1 MLLDKLKK
9 ILPDNNGNDYPK
21 DFQQIIKNLY
31 PESVPDEA
39 AIIFI
44 WEAYCFSKKAHE
56 GQMRRSG
63 EPYFTHCS
71 SVGII
76 LSEWK
81 MDTRTIAAGLMHDV
95 IEDTEMSRNDMVD
108 KFGEEIA
115 ELVDGVSKLSGIK
128 FSSRREKQAENFMK
142 MFLSVAKDLRVI
154 IIKFADRLH
163 NMSTIKHLPLIKQRR
178 IAIETRDVYAPLA
191 HRLGM
196 NKLKIELEDLI
207 LKTLEPE
214 EYKLLQKKTKASSK
228 QREKYIEEFTN
239 PIKEELSKF
248 NIQAKIFGR
257 AKHYFSIAGKM
268 QKQNK
273 KYEELFDLFAIRIIA
288 DKVEECY
295 AILGIIHQ
303 LFTPL
308 QERFKD
314 YIATPKSNGYQSIHT
329 TVFGHKG
336 KMVEVQIRTNEMD
349 QTAEIGVAA
358 HWLYKEK
365 GAIKAD
371 DSNIDKHMRWLR
383 ELVEVLQA
391 EDSNPDEFLKLL
403 KVDLFKD
410 EIFVFTPAG
419 DVTPLPANSTPIDF
433 AFQVHSQVGIHC
445 IGAKVNGKIVPLNM
459 VLKNGDS
466 IEILTSNTQKPSY
479 AWLKFVQTGKAKSH
493 IKRWVK
499 KEQTEQSIQLGK
511 EIIEKTLRRM
521 KRISILDELKAKP
534 QTMGFNQVELVY
546 AALANGQLT
555 VRDIIDKYQPVDY
568 NEQDFDP
575 ESQSL
580 TERFINRA
588 RRQAKGVTV
597 DGVAN
602 ALLAF
607 AKCCSPIPGDE
618 IVGYITRGR
627 GVTIHRNTCKNLPC
641 MEGEDRF
648 IFVEWNVKPQ
658 TSFIVRL
665 KILLEDRKQLLKDI
679 TECISALNIN
689 ISSIDMKAT
698 EGIATCIIVL
708 EVRDTH
714 QLDRLSTRIQKI
726 SNFISTERM

>member
-1 MLLDKLKK
+1 MLLEKLKK
-9 ILPDNNGNDYPK
+9 ILPNNGNEYPK
-21 DFQQIIKNLY
+21 EFRQIIKNIYL
-31 PESVPDEA
+31 ESDPDKEA
-39 AIIFI
+39 VNFI
-44 WEAYCFSKKAHE
+44 WEAFRYSKNAHK
-56 GQMRRSG
+56 GQKRRSG
-63 EPYFTHCS
+63 EPYFTHCA

-95 IEDTEMSRNDMVD
+95 IEDTDVSRNDMVD

-214 EYKLLQKKTKASSK
+214 EYKLLQKKTKASRK
-228 QREKYIEEFTN
+228 QREKYIEEFTK
-239 PIKEELSKF
+239 PIKDELNNF
-248 NIQAKIFGR
+248 NIQAEIFGR

-273 KYEELFDLFAIRIIA
+273 KYEELFDLFAIRIIVN
-288 DKVEECY
+288 KIEECY
-295 AILGIIHQ
+295 AILGVAHQ

-329 TVFGHKG
+329 TVFGHQG
-336 KMVEVQIRTNEMD
+336 KMVEVQIRTEEMD
-349 QTAEIGVAA
+349 KTAEIGVAA
-358 HWLYKEK
+358 HWIYKEQ
-365 GAIKAD
+365 GSVSAEGT
-371 DSNIDKHMRWLR
+371 NIDRHIRWLR
-383 ELVEVLQA
+383 ELVDVLKA
-391 EDSNPDEFLKLL
+391 EDSNPEEFLHLL

-419 DVTPLPANSTPIDF
+419 DVTPLPLNSTPIDF
-433 AFQVHSQVGIHC
+433 AFQVHTQVGVHC
-445 IGAKVNGKIVPLNM
+445 IGAKVNGKIVPLNT

-466 IEILTSNTQKPSY
+466 VEILTSNTQKPSY

-499 KEQTEQSIQLGK
+499 KEQTEQSIKLGK

-521 KRISILDELKAKP
+521 KRISILEDLQSKP
-534 QTMGFNQVELVY
+534 QALGYNQVEFVY
-546 AALANGQLT
+546 SALANGQLS
-555 VRDIIDKYQPVDY
+555 VRDIIAKYEPVDI
-568 NEQDFDP
+568 EDQEKDTLEPTF
-575 ESQSL
+575 

-588 RRQAKGVTV
+588 RRKAKGVTV

-602 ALLAF
+602 ALLTF
-607 AKCCSPIPGDE
+607 AQCCSPIPGDE

-627 GVTIHRNTCKNLPC
+627 GVTIHRSSCTNLPF

-648 IFVEWNVKPQ
+648 IFVEWDVKAKN
-658 TSFIVRL
+658 TFIVRL
-665 KILLEDRKQLLKDI
+665 KIILEDRKQ
-679 TECISALNIN
+679 
-689 ISSIDMKAT
+689 
-698 EGIATCIIVL
+698 
-708 EVRDTH
+708 
-714 QLDRLSTRIQKI
+714 
-726 SNFISTERM
+726 

>member
-1 MLLDKLKK
+1 MLLEKLKK
-9 ILPDNNGNDYPK
+9 ILPNNGNEYPK
-21 DFQQIIKNLY
+21 EFRQIIKNIYL
-31 PESVPDEA
+31 ESDPDKEA
-39 AIIFI
+39 VNFI
-44 WEAYCFSKKAHE
+44 WEAFIFSNNAHE
-56 GQMRRSG
+56 GQKRQSG
-63 EPYFTHCS
+63 EPYFTHCA

-95 IEDTEMSRNDMVD
+95 IEDTDVSRNAMVD

-214 EYKLLQKKTKASSK
+214 EYKLLQKKTKASRK
-228 QREKYIEEFTN
+228 QRDKYIEEFTK
-239 PIKEELSKF
+239 PIKDELNNF
-248 NIQAKIFGR
+248 NIQAEIFGR

-273 KYEELFDLFAIRIIA
+273 KYEELFDLFAIRIIVN
-288 DKVEECY
+288 KIEECY
-295 AILGIIHQ
+295 AILGVIHQ

-329 TVFGHKG
+329 TVFGHQG
-336 KMVEVQIRTNEMD
+336 KMVEVQIRTEEMD
-349 QTAEIGVAA
+349 KTAEIGVAA
-358 HWLYKEK
+358 HWVYKEK
-365 GAIKAD
+365 GALRAD
-371 DSNIDKHMRWLR
+371 DSKIDKHMRWLR

-410 EIFVFTPAG
+410 EIFVFTPTG

-433 AFQVHSQVGIHC
+433 AFQVHTQVGVHC
-445 IGAKVNGKIVPLNM
+445 IGAKVNGKIVPLNT

-479 AWLKFVQTGKAKSH
+479 AWLKFVQTGKAKSY

-499 KEQTEQSIQLGK
+499 QEQTEQSIQLGK

-521 KRISILDELKAKP
+521 KRISILDDLQSKP
-534 QTMGFNQVELVY
+534 QTMGFNQVELVF

-555 VRDIIDKYQPVDY
+555 VRDIIDKYHPIDS
-568 NEQDFDP
+568 EEMEADP
-575 ESQSL
+575 ESESL

-588 RRQAKGVTV
+588 RGQAKGVTV

-602 ALLAF
+602 ALLIF

-658 TSFIVRL
+658 SSFIVRL

-689 ISSIDMKAT
+689 IVSIDMKASD
-698 EGIATCIIVL
+698 GIATCIIVL
-708 EVRDTH
+708 EVRDTR

>member
-1 MLLDKLKK
+1 MLLEKLKK
-9 ILPDNNGNDYPK
+9 ILPNFGNDYPK
-21 DFQQIIKNLY
+21 DFQKIIENLYKDSEPNENIIK
-31 PESVPDEA
+31 
-39 AIIFI
+39 FI
-44 WEAYCFSKKAHE
+44 WDAYIYSKDAHE
-56 GQMRRSG
+56 GQLRRSG

-71 SVGII
+71 AVGII
-76 LSEWK
+76 LSEWQ
-81 MDTRTIAAGLMHDV
+81 MDSRTIAAGLMHDI
-95 IEDTEMSRNDMVD
+95 IEDTESSREDVIN

-163 NMSTIKHLPLIKQRR
+163 NMTTIEHLPLIKQRR
-178 IAIETRDVYAPLA
+178 IAVETRDVYAPLA

-207 LKTLEPE
+207 IQVLEPE
-214 EYKLLQKKTKASSK
+214 EYKTLKKKTRASRK
-228 QREKYIEEFTN
+228 QRERYIEEFSK
-239 PIKEELSKF
+239 PLKYELDKF
-248 NIQAKIFGR
+248 NIKSEIFGR
-257 AKHYFSIAGKM
+257 VKNYYSILGKM
-268 QKQNK
+268 RKQNK
-273 KYEELFDLFAIRIIA
+273 NFEELFDIFAIRIIVN
-288 DKVEECY
+288 KIEECY
-295 AILGIIHQ
+295 AVLGVIHQ

-314 YIATPKSNGYQSIHT
+314 YIATPKSNGYQSVHT
-329 TVFGHKG
+329 TVFGKQG
-336 KMVEVQIRTNEMD
+336 KMVEVQIRTKEMD

-358 HWLYKEK
+358 HWIYKGHGSEK
-365 GAIKAD
+365 TEGSK
-371 DSNIDKHMRWLR
+371 IDRHMRWLR

-391 EDSNPDEFLKLL
+391 EDSNPDEFLNLL

-433 AFQVHSQVGIHC
+433 AFQVHTQVGMNC
-445 IGAKVNGKIVPLNM
+445 IGAKVNGKIVTLNTI
-459 VLKNGDS
+459 LKNGDS
-466 IEILTSNTQKPSY
+466 VEILTSNTQKPSY

-521 KRISILDELKAKP
+521 KKKSIMQDLQTRP
-534 QTMGFNQVELVY
+534 QALGFNEIEMVY
-546 AALANGQLT
+546 AALANGQIT
-555 VRDIIDKYQPVDY
+555 VRDIIEKYQLVNTEELEIDIDSP
-568 NEQDFDP
+568 
-575 ESQSL
+575 SL

-588 RRQAKGVTV
+588 RGQAKGVSV

-602 ALLAF
+602 ALLVF
-607 AKCCSPIPGDE
+607 AKCCNPIPGDE

-627 GVTIHRNTCKNLPC
+627 GVTIHRSSCSNLPF
-641 MEGEDRF
+641 MDGEDRF
-648 IFVEWNVKPQ
+648 IFVEWDVKPSS
-658 TSFIVRL
+658 SFIVRL

-679 TECISALNIN
+679 TECISKLNIN
-689 ISSIDMKAT
+689 IASIDMKGL
-698 EGIATCIIVL
+698 EGIATCVIVL
-708 EVRDTH
+708 EVRDKH
-714 QLDRLSTRIQKI
+714 QLDRLSTQIQKI
-726 SNFISTERM
+726 TNFISMERM

>member
-1 MLLDKLKK
+1 MLLEKLKK
-9 ILPDNNGNDYPK
+9 ILPNNGNEYPK
-21 DFQQIIKNLY
+21 EFRQIIKNIYL
-31 PESVPDEA
+31 ESDPDKEA
-39 AIIFI
+39 VNFI
-44 WEAYCFSKKAHE
+44 WEAFRFSNNAHE
-56 GQMRRSG
+56 GQKRRSG
-63 EPYFTHCS
+63 EPYFTHCA

-95 IEDTEMSRNDMVD
+95 IEDTDVSRNDMVD

-214 EYKLLQKKTKASSK
+214 EYKLLQKKTKASRK
-228 QREKYIEEFTN
+228 QREKYIEEFTK
-239 PIKEELSKF
+239 PIKDELNNF
-248 NIQAKIFGR
+248 NIQAEIFGR

-273 KYEELFDLFAIRIIA
+273 KYEELFDLFAIRIIVN
-288 DKVEECY
+288 KIEECY
-295 AILGIIHQ
+295 AILGVIHQ

-329 TVFGHKG
+329 TVFGHQG
-336 KMVEVQIRTNEMD
+336 KMVEVQIRTEEMD
-349 QTAEIGVAA
+349 KTAEIGVAA
-358 HWLYKEK
+358 HWVYKEK
-365 GAIKAD
+365 GALRAD
-371 DSNIDKHMRWLR
+371 DSKIDKHMRWLR

-410 EIFVFTPAG
+410 EIFVFTPTG

-433 AFQVHSQVGIHC
+433 AFQVHTQVGVHC
-445 IGAKVNGKIVPLNM
+445 IGAKVNGRIVPLNT

-479 AWLKFVQTGKAKSH
+479 AWLKFVQTGKAKSY

-499 KEQTEQSIQLGK
+499 QEQTEQSIQLGK

-521 KRISILDELKAKP
+521 KRISILDDLQSKP
-534 QTMGFNQVELVY
+534 QTMGFNQVELVF

-555 VRDIIDKYQPVDY
+555 VRDIIDKYHPIDSD
-568 NEQDFDP
+568 EMEDDP
-575 ESQSL
+575 GESL

-588 RRQAKGVTV
+588 RGQAKGVTV

-602 ALLAF
+602 ALLIF

-658 TSFIVRL
+658 SSFIVRL

-689 ISSIDMKAT
+689 IVSIDMKASD
-698 EGIATCIIVL
+698 GIATCIIVL
-708 EVRDTH
+708 EVRDTR